1 VDRVDAVVGGA
12 GIIGLS
18 VALELAR
25 SGLNVMV
32 YERGRAM
39 GESSWAAAGM
49 LAAEDPENPRE
60 LDELAALSR
69 TLYPEYLRM
78 IECLSERQIALRTRN
93 TLQLSEPGGA
103 FRCSETK
110 TRYRITHEEAERR
123 IAGLK
128 AGTRALLWLEESSLD
143 PRDLCAAL
151 PVAARAAGVM
161 LEENTAILAVDAS
174 GRSVRITTT
183 AGELSTAAFVN
194 CCGAWASQIHY
205 SSSPSDSLHAASSG
219 ENRPV
224 DGRVEPRKG
233 QMTTVRMEGLPQLQH
248 VLRSPTV
255 YLVPRG
261 DTRIAIGA
269 SVERAGFDRE
279 VESAT
284 VHKLLAGA
292 AELWPPIA
300 SARVV
305 ESWAGLR
312 PGTSDQLP
320 LIGRTGEPNCWW
332 ATGHFRNGIL
342 LAPATALVIRQLLQQ
357 EAPAVTLDSFAPD
370 RSPPVASSVTMPQS
384 LRYNFK

>member
-1 VDRVDAVVGGA
+1 VDRVDVVIGGA

-25 SGLNVMV
+25 SGLRVTV
-32 YERGRAM
+32 FERGRAM

-69 TLYPEYLRM
+69 ILYPEYLKVV
-78 IECLSERQIALRTRN
+78 ECLSKHEIALRTRN
-93 TLQLSEPGGA
+93 ALQVSKPGGA
-103 FRCSETK
+103 FHCSETS
-110 TRYRITHEEAERR
+110 TRYRITSEEAQRR
-123 IAGLK
+123 IPGFK
-128 AGTRALLWLEESSLD
+128 AGERALLWLEEASLD

-151 PVAARAAGVM
+151 PLAAVAAGVM
-161 LEENTAILAVDAS
+161 LEENTAILAVDARI
-174 GRSVRITTT
+174 GSVRITTT
-183 AGELSTAAFVN
+183 AGELRTGAFVN
-194 CCGAWASQIHY
+194 CCGAWASLIHY
-205 SSSPSDSLHAASSG
+205 SSSSSDSPYAVSEG
-219 ENRPV
+219 ENRPAG
-224 DGRVEPRKG
+224 GRVEPRKG
-233 QMTTVRMEGLPQLQH
+233 QMTTVRMGGLPQLQH

-284 VHKLLAGA
+284 VDRLLGNA

-312 PGTSDQLP
+312 PGTADQLP
-320 LIGRTGEPNCWW
+320 FIGSTGEPNCWW

-342 LAPATALVIRQLLQQ
+342 LAPATAQVIRQLLQQ
-357 EAPAVTLDSFAPD
+357 EAPEVNLDSFAPD
-370 RSPPVASSVTMPQS
+370 RPLPVAS
-384 LRYNFK
+384 LK